1 MMRLRSSHLL
11 AVAAIALLLL
21 AVAGV
26 VYMDQ
31 RDQAR
36 AQRAKGAERTRA
48 ATPAPS
54 GRERCM
60 QKCAAV
66 HKGYIYRAEQ
76 RVEDAGRSRIV
87 PEACRCLGR
96 EVK

>member
-36 AQRAKGAERTRA
+36 AQRAKGAERTRSA
-48 ATPAPS
+48 APGPS

-60 QKCAAV
+60 QKCAAAK
-66 HKGYIYRAEQ
+66 KGYIYRAEQ
-76 RVEDAGRSRIV
+76 RVEEAGRLRIV

>member
-1 MMRLRSSHLL
+1 MQLRSTHLL
-11 AVAAIALLLL
+11 VIAGIALLLL

-31 RDQAR
+31 REQAR
-36 AQRAKGAERTRA
+36 AQRAKAGERARS
-48 ATPAPS
+48 ATSGPS

>member
-1 MMRLRSSHLL
+1 VRSTHLL
-11 AVAAIALLLL
+11 VIAGIALLLL

-31 RDQAR
+31 REQAR
-36 AQRAKGAERTRA
+36 AQRAKGAERTRS
-48 ATPAPS
+48 ATPGPS

-60 QKCAAV
+60 QKCAAAK
-66 HKGYIYRAEQ
+66 KGYIYRAEQ
-76 RVEDAGRSRIV
+76 RVEEAGRSRIV